1 MSFYRKDLLFSQLCD
16 CTFGGFLIYKGVPT
30 VLQKNDIRKFVC
42 HFLCIFSS
50 VGVPGNLPIF
60 GESGG
65 ISRLYQLAEWFG
77 PCDLIAERDFISR
90 SVFISFYL
98 HPHARVRT
106 LFTYTRSLH
115 AVRHLNSR
123 QAIHAKHKQPSGYT
137 LRLRHTRNIRYALYN
152 PNANSGDIFIL
163 MHIVRASESDG
174 SVFPCMISL
183 ILGEL
188 MPKRAAAFF

>member
-1 MSFYRKDLLFSQLCD
+1 MTYANLYAIFYVF
-16 CTFGGFLIYKGVPT
+16 
-30 VLQKNDIRKFVC
+30 
-42 HFLCIFSS
+42 FSS

-77 PCDLIAERDFISR
+77 PCDLIAERDFIAR
-90 SVFISFYL
+90 SVLSPFIYP
-98 HPHARVRT
+98 PHARAR
-106 LFTYTRSLH
+106 LF
-115 AVRHLNSR
+115 
-123 QAIHAKHKQPSGYT
+123 
-137 LRLRHTRNIRYALYN
+137 HTRNIRNTRYN
-152 PNANSGDIFIL
+152 PNTNSGDIFIL

>member
-1 MSFYRKDLLFSQLCD
+1 MTYANLYAIFYVF
-16 CTFGGFLIYKGVPT
+16 
-30 VLQKNDIRKFVC
+30 
-42 HFLCIFSS
+42 FSS

-77 PCDLIAERDFISR
+77 PCDLIAERDFIAR

-98 HPHARVRT
+98 HPHAR
-106 LFTYTRSLH
+106 
-115 AVRHLNSR
+115 A
-123 QAIHAKHKQPSGYT
+123 
-137 LRLRHTRNIRYALYN
+137 RLRTTRNIRYALYN

>member
-1 MSFYRKDLLFSQLCD
+1 MK
-16 CTFGGFLIYKGVPT
+16 T
-30 VLQKNDIRKFVC
+30 
-42 HFLCIFSS
+42 
-50 VGVPGNLPIF
+50 IF
-60 GESGG
+60 GIFAAVYS
-65 ISRLYQLAEWFG
+65 IRMAIFVIFDLYPF
-77 PCDLIAERDFISR
+77 IAR

-98 HPHARVRT
+98 HPHAR
-106 LFTYTRSLH
+106 
-115 AVRHLNSR
+115 A
-123 QAIHAKHKQPSGYT
+123 
-137 LRLRHTRNIRYALYN
+137 RLRHTRNIRYTRYN

>member
-1 MSFYRKDLLFSQLCD
+1 MTYANLYAIFYVF
-16 CTFGGFLIYKGVPT
+16 
-30 VLQKNDIRKFVC
+30 
-42 HFLCIFSS
+42 FSS

-77 PCDLIAERDFISR
+77 PCDLIAERDFISH
-90 SVFISFYL
+90 SVFISFYV
-98 HPHARVRT
+98 PR
-106 LFTYTRSLH
+106 
-115 AVRHLNSR
+115 
-123 QAIHAKHKQPSGYT
+123 P
-137 LRLRHTRNIRYALYN
+137 RLRTTRNIRYTRYN

>member
-1 MSFYRKDLLFSQLCD
+1 MTYANLYAIFYVF
-16 CTFGGFLIYKGVPT
+16 
-30 VLQKNDIRKFVC
+30 
-42 HFLCIFSS
+42 FSS

-77 PCDLIAERDFISR
+77 PCDLIAERDFIAR
-90 SVFISFYL
+90 SVFISFYV
-98 HPHARVRT
+98 PR
-106 LFTYTRSLH
+106 
-115 AVRHLNSR
+115 
-123 QAIHAKHKQPSGYT
+123 P
-137 LRLRHTRNIRYALYN
+137 RLRTTRNIRYTRYN

>member
-1 MSFYRKDLLFSQLCD
+1 MK
-16 CTFGGFLIYKGVPT
+16 T
-30 VLQKNDIRKFVC
+30 
-42 HFLCIFSS
+42 
-50 VGVPGNLPIF
+50 IF
-60 GESGG
+60 GIFAAVYS
-65 ISRLYQLAEWFG
+65 IRMAIFVIFDLYPF
-77 PCDLIAERDFISR
+77 IAR

-98 HPHARVRT
+98 HPHAR
-106 LFTYTRSLH
+106 
-115 AVRHLNSR
+115 A
-123 QAIHAKHKQPSGYT
+123 
-137 LRLRHTRNIRYALYN
+137 RLRTTRNIRYALYN